1 MTIFKTYD
9 TSPDCLPIYFY
20 VEDVRLVKEAIHSP
34 GCNELCSMVRFYDE
48 REPEYIPRSEGD
60 RLVEIME
67 VGGAESDQVTISM
80 PRDQIL
86 ELAKVAEENPQEFY
100 EVTFNTYP
108 IPGAEEGRN

>member
-9 TSPDCLPIYFY
+9 TSPDCLPINFY

-34 GCNELCSMVRFYDE
+34 GCNELCAVVYFYDE
-48 REPEYIPRSEGD
+48 PKPEYIPRSEGD
-60 RLVEIME
+60 RLLEIMDASE
-67 VGGAESDQVTISM
+67 GDQVTISL
-80 PRDQIL
+80 PREQIL

>member
-1 MTIFKTYD
+1 MIFKTYD

-34 GCNELCSMVRFYDE
+34 GCNELCSVVYFYDE
-48 REPEYIPRSEGD
+48 REPEYIPRFEGD

-67 VGGAESDQVTISM
+67 ASEGDQITISM
-80 PRDQIL
+80 PREQIL
-86 ELAKVAEENPQEFY
+86 ELAKVAEEDPREFY